1 LQFKRHGLERAAQKH
16 GPQNAAQKLG
26 AANAAPGWLSWFAI
40 DDGH

>member
-1 LQFKRHGLERAAQKH
+1 MERAAQKL

-26 AANAAPGWLSWFAI
+26 AANAAPSWLSWFAI

>member
-1 LQFKRHGLERAAQKH
+1 MERAAQKL